1 MLAQAWLRHKPRGSI
16 NEDLI
21 VDYVCIATSDF
32 ESEQSNITSSD
43 LSMTFRRSESRNI
56 TEHGPGPMQ
65 R

>member
-21 VDYVCIATSDF
+21 VDYVCTATSDF
-32 ESEQSNITSSD
+32 ESEQLNITSSD
-43 LSMTFRRSESRNI
+43 LSMTFRPGESRNI

>member
-21 VDYVCIATSDF
+21 VGYVCIATSDF
-32 ESEQSNITSSD
+32 ESQQQDITSSD
-43 LSMTFRRSESRNI
+43 LSMTFRPSESTHI
-56 TEHGPGPMQ
+56 TEHGPRP